1 MYRAFFNL
9 ERKPFETTAEPSS
22 LWLGVMQKETLA
34 ALRNRILDNQG
45 FLLLTGDAGIGK
57 TVLINALAQSFDDNV
72 IWAVI
77 SNPSLDRLEFYDAIA
92 KGFGI
97 AKEFTSK
104 VQFLIQF
111 SHFLHQADDE
121 HKKVLLVV
129 DDCHRLSQ
137 EMLEELR
144 LLSNI
149 EKAEAKLINILFVGR
164 REFNELLIQPKNRAV
179 RQRLSLKI
187 EVPPLTADETE
198 EYIRHRLKVAG
209 TGDNPFTAKAMHLI
223 HRYALGIPGQINILC
238 DQSLETGYIQGRRT
252 VDHKVLEEIIQKL
265 SQPLPAQQEEAAGL
279 GGEQGHPELF
289 RGKVSQ
295 GSLETPAAVTGFNLE
310 SSRRWSWLKYG
321 VGAAVLVIAGGYF
334 WYSAGKAPKIAD
346 GDGAKV
352 VQPTVAR
359 EVVQIRSSPVV
370 AMLKKN
376 QDEINEKKAAEVKN
390 AILEKAYGNGQNSR
404 PGEAVPA
411 GGVEKVGATGG
422 EDEEHAGVV
431 QKSPALVQ
439 SADDSGKVQ
448 DPGNGGPEQSTEGTA
463 MAVYRPATGAG
474 SPAAVGERA
483 EIVPAAQVTAVPPQ
497 TVPPGEGN
505 APGSSLSPTTI
516 VLRLAPNSLNLTVE
530 AEKEFARI
538 LAKLKATPGAKVL
551 IKGFVSAAID
561 SPENTKL
568 SLERAASVQKMLI
581 AGGIAKTRT
590 QVQGMG
596 IQDPIASNQTSDGRA
611 KNRRVEIVLFDG
623 GR

>member
-9 ERKPFETTAEPSS
+9 ERKPFESTAEPSS
-22 LWLGVMQKETLA
+22 LWLGVKQKETLA
-34 ALRNRILDNQG
+34 ALRNRILDNKG
-45 FLLLTGDAGIGK
+45 FVLLTGDAGIGK
-57 TVLINALAQSFDDNV
+57 TALINALTRSFDDDV
-72 IWAVI
+72 TWAVI

-121 HKKVLLVV
+121 QKKVLLVV

-187 EVPPLTADETE
+187 EVTPLTADETE
-198 EYIRHRLKVAG
+198 DYIRHRLKVAG
-209 TGDNPFTAKAMHLI
+209 TGENPFTAKAMHLI
-223 HRYALGIPGQINILC
+223 HRYALGMPNQINVLC
-238 DQSLETGYIQGRRT
+238 DHALETGYVQGRRT
-252 VDHKVLEEIIQKL
+252 VDHKVLEGIIQKL
-265 SQPLPAQQEEAAGL
+265 SQPLPAQQEEVPEL
-279 GGEQGHPELF
+279 GEEKGHPELF
-289 RGKVSQ
+289 RGKVTQ
-295 GSLETPAAVTGFNLE
+295 GSLETPAAVTGFNFE
-310 SSRRWSWLKYG
+310 SSQRWSWLKYG
-321 VGAAVLVIAGGYF
+321 VGAAVLVIAFGYF
-334 WYSAGKAPKIAD
+334 WYPAGKAPEIAD

-359 EVVQIRSSPVV
+359 DVVQVRSSPVV

-404 PGEAVPA
+404 PVETAPA
-411 GGVEKVGATGG
+411 GGAEMVRAGG
-422 EDEEHAGVV
+422 EEEHAGDG
-431 QKSPALVQ
+431 QKPSALVQ
-439 SADDSGKVQ
+439 PADDSGKILE
-448 DPGNGGPEQSTEGTA
+448 PGNGGPEQSPQGTA
-463 MAVYRPATGAG
+463 VSEHGLATGAG
-474 SPAAVGERA
+474 GPAAVGEEEVIA
-483 EIVPAAQVTAVPPQ
+483 PVAQVTTAPPQ
-497 TVPPGEGN
+497 TVPPEEN
-505 APGSSLSPTTI
+505 SASIPSLKATTI
-516 VLRLAPNSLNLTVE
+516 VLQLAPNSLKLTAE
-530 AEKEFARI
+530 AEKEFARV
-538 LAKLKATPGAKVL
+538 LAKLKSAPGAKVL
-551 IKGFVSAAID
+551 IKGFVSATTP

-568 SLERAASVQKMLI
+568 SLERAVSVQKMLL
-581 AGGIAKTRT
+581 AGGIAKART
-590 QVQGMG
+590 EVQGMG
-596 IQDPIASNQTSDGRA
+596 IQEPIASNQTSDGRA
-611 KNRRVEIVLFDG
+611 KNRRVELILFDG